1 MSDQTFFWHRLRWRF
16 RGAWMWPAFAVVT
29 LGEGIL
35 LWRLPPVGTGLNV
48 IEGVL
53 LATFGNLV
61 LVAAVAPW
69 LAKRLAANRR
79 PAPDET
85 EREVLKDR
93 VSTGL
98 LLAGVL
104 GVVASGLAARPTV
117 VVETE
122 AREQNAEAVRD
133 FVFASGNDELM
144 RNLETANTVRL
155 GEGYFRTCIAR
166 DDRRRFF
173 CVFVDTD
180 RSPPEVVKDPSA
192 EPNTVYKVP

>member
-16 RGAWMWPAFAVVT
+16 RGAWMWPAFAAVT
-29 LGEGIL
+29 LGEGVL

-61 LVAAVAPW
+61 LIAAVAPW
-69 LAKRLAANRR
+69 LANRLVAGRR
-79 PAPDET
+79 PAPGEI

-122 AREQNAEAVRD
+122 AREQNAAAVRD
-133 FVFASGNDELM
+133 FVLASGSDELV

-180 RSPPEVVKDPSA
+180 RAPPRVVKDPSA
-192 EPNTVYKVP
+192 EPNTVYRVP

>member
-16 RGAWMWPAFAVVT
+16 RGAWMWPAFAAVT

-69 LAKRLAANRR
+69 LAKRLAARR
-79 PAPDET
+79 QPPPDET

-104 GVVASGLAARPTV
+104 GVVASGLAARPLV
-117 VVETE
+117 VNETE
-122 AREQNAEAVRD
+122 ETERAASALFDYVQR
-133 FVFASGNDELM
+133 SGNEELQ
-144 RNLETANTVRL
+144 RNNEAANSVRL
-155 GEGYFRTCIAR
+155 GDGYFRICIPQ
-166 DDRRRFF
+166 DDREGFYCF
-173 CVFVDTD
+173 FVDANKK
-180 RSPPEVVKDPSA
+180 PVEVVKDPSE
-192 EPNTVYKVP
+192 EPNSVYKVP

>member
-16 RGAWMWPAFAVVT
+16 RGAWMWPVFTAVT
-29 LGEGIL
+29 LGEGVL
-35 LWRLPPVGTGLNV
+35 MWRLPPVGTGLNL

-61 LVAAVAPW
+61 LVAALAPW
-69 LAKRLAANRR
+69 LANRLAARQR
-79 PAPDET
+79 PGPGET

-98 LLAGVL
+98 LLAGVFGCL
-104 GVVASGLAARPTV
+104 ASGLAARPSV

-133 FVFASGNDELM
+133 FVLASGNDELI

-166 DDRRRFF
+166 DDRERFF

-180 RSPPEVVKDPSA
+180 RSPPRVVKDPSA
-192 EPNTVYKVP
+192 ESNSVYKVP

>member
-16 RGAWMWPAFAVVT
+16 RGAWMWPVFAAVT
-29 LGEGIL
+29 LGEGVL
-35 LWRLPPVGTGLNV
+35 LWRLPPVGTGLNL

-61 LVAAVAPW
+61 LVAALAPW
-69 LAKRLAANRR
+69 LANRLAARQR
-79 PAPDET
+79 PVPGQT

-98 LLAGVL
+98 LVAGVFGCL
-104 GVVASGLAARPTV
+104 ASGLAARPAV

-122 AREQNAEAVRD
+122 ARERNAEAVRE
-133 FVFASGNDELM
+133 FVLGSGSEELI

-166 DDRRRFF
+166 DDRERFF
-173 CVFVDTD
+173 CLFVDTD
-180 RSPPEVVKDPSA
+180 PSPPEVVKDPSA
-192 EPNTVYKVP
+192 EPNSVYEVP

>member
-1 MSDQTFFWHRLRWRF
+1 MSDETFFWHRLRWRL
-16 RGAWMWPAFAVVT
+16 RGAWMWPAFIVVT
-29 LGEGIL
+29 LGEGVL
-35 LWRLPPVGTGLNV
+35 LWRLPPVGTGLNL

-61 LVAAVAPW
+61 LIAAVAPW
-69 LAKRLAANRR
+69 LASRLAARRR
-79 PAPDET
+79 PAPDDT

-122 AREQNAEAVRD
+122 AREQNAAAVRD
-133 FVFASGNDELM
+133 FVLASGSDELV

-166 DDRRRFF
+166 DDRDRFF

-180 RSPPEVVKDPSA
+180 RSPAKVVKDPSA